1 MVNLRIV
8 RRDRHQQLLAECAS
22 HVIPARGEAVQLEE
36 VDGHGE
42 PTGPSTLWRVVS
54 VTVLVPS
61 LRSAAPADGSPLAVR
76 TVEVSVVPEATL
88 IPELSEAAAEV
99 LSESRM

>member
-1 MVNLRIV
+1 MVTLRIV

-22 HVIPARGEAVQLEE
+22 HVLPVRGEVVQLEE
-36 VDGHGE
+36 VDAQGE
-42 PTGPSTLWRVVS
+42 PTGPSTLWKVVA

-61 LRSAAPADGSPLAVR
+61 LRSAAPQDGSPLAVR
-76 TVEVSVVPEATL
+76 VVEVSVVPEAML
-88 IPELSEAAAEV
+88 IPELAESAAEV